1 MKLLNSD
8 IAIPLYQ
15 QLYDLLLDQIR
26 SGVYP
31 PGSKIPSEEEL
42 CKTYDLS
49 RVTVRNALGRL
60 VDDNILVKRHGKGT
74 FVATPVFTESAYAN
88 GSFTKSCEQMGATP
102 STGNLPSTKVSI
114 HQTGSSAKASKSHFR
129 IKSCLGKG

>member
-88 GSFTKSCEQMGATP
+88 GSFTKS
-102 STGNLPSTKVSI
+102 
-114 HQTGSSAKASKSHFR
+114 
-129 IKSCLGKG
+129 

>member
-31 PGSKIPSEEEL
+31 SGSKIPSEEEL

-49 RVTVRNALGRL
+49 RVTVRNALGAAGGRQYSGEEAWEGDICGDAGIYGERL
-60 VDDNILVKRHGKGT
+60 CQRQFYQIL
-74 FVATPVFTESAYAN
+74 
-88 GSFTKSCEQMGATP
+88 
-102 STGNLPSTKVSI
+102 
-114 HQTGSSAKASKSHFR
+114 
-129 IKSCLGKG
+129 

>member
-31 PGSKIPSEEEL
+31 PGSKIP
-42 CKTYDLS
+42 
-49 RVTVRNALGRL
+49 TVRNALGRL

-102 STGNLPSTKVSI
+102 STQVVSRKQVKAGKALAKEPI
-114 HQTGSSAKASKSHFR
+114 LFWGSP
-129 IKSCLGKG
+129 

>member
-31 PGSKIPSEEEL
+31 SGSKIPSEEEL

-102 STGNLPSTKVSI
+102 STQVVGGGREGDL
-114 HQTGSSAKASKSHFR
+114 HQAAPVYQRGGGDTGSGLF
-129 IKSCLGKG
+129 